1 MEDEIV
7 QIAGGEKFN
16 FATHMEDEIVQIAGG
31 DEVKLRRL
39 REIVSWFDYPRQLAA
54 SVQLMRPHLIQ
65 KERDAIKGDVVDG
78 SLFYIQYLLWAM
90 EQSDS
95 PRPDVRMR
103 WWNYRSKIEK
113 LEEREP
119 SLLIVPLVVVP
130 WDPVPEESS
139 SSNHRRRNTYV
150 PMSLPC
156 RSPWFPCRSTHLMGR
171 QSVAEE

>member
-1 MEDEIV
+1 M
-7 QIAGGEKFN
+7 QIASSEKFN
-16 FATHMEDEIVQIAGG
+16 FATHMDDEIVQIAGG

-65 KERDAIKGDVVDG
+65 KERDAIKGVAVDG

-113 LEEREP
+113 PEEQEP
-119 SLLIVPLVVVP
+119 SFLMVPLVVVP

-139 SSNHRRRNTYV
+139 LSNCRRRNKYV
-150 PMSLPC
+150 PTSLPR
-156 RSPWFPCRSTHLMGR
+156 RSPRFPCHSTRLMGQR
-171 QSVAEE
+171 SAVEE